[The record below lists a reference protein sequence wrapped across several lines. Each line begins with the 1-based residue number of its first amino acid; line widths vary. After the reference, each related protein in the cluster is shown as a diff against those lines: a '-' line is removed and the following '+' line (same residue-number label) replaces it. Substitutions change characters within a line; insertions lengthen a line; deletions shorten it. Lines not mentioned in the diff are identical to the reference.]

1 MIARVKSVK
10 KLFPVLIIT
19 MTVSEAA
26 GGLASAADA
35 PAELAFTADKR
46 YLNLPV
52 KNGAPMRRMSL
63 VVEEKKVREF
73 EIELAD
79 AKPDFWVFLDLEPF
93 RGRKAVLKV
102 DGLAKGSEALKLVEQ
117 SDSIKGADDLYRE
130 KLRPQF
136 HFTSRRGW
144 LNDPNGLMYYKG
156 EYHLFYQHNP
166 YGVKWGN
173 MHWGHAVS
181 KDLVHWKEQPIA
193 LYPQRFG
200 DWCFSGSAAIMTAK
214 MIGQPGAR
222 DLPIIAYTSTG
233 RGECIAIQD
242 DDGEIILE
250 DDNKEPVIKHRGRD
264 PRIFWHQPTNR
275 WVIAVYDE
283 QGKSQGIAF
292 YTSQDL
298 VNWER
303 RSRIEGW
310 FECPEIFEL
319 PVDGDKNNTRW
330 VVYAANNEYSLGSFD
345 GKEFKAEPGTGKYKG
360 NFGNCLYAAQTFS
373 NIPADDGRRIQI
385 AWARIDFPGM
395 PFNQMM
401 TFPVELT
408 LRKTDEG
415 IRLFANPAR
424 EIEKLHA
431 KKHAWEN
438 LTIDPRTRLVE
449 DTKGD
454 LWHIRAVLEPRD
466 AARAGFEIRGTNLT
480 YDAKKQQLICKNAS
494 AAVRPID
501 GEICLEI
508 LVDRTSVEVFANGGR
523 VYMPVGVIH
532 PEEKHQLVS
541 FSEGG
546 SAKVKRLE
554 VHELKSAWE

>member
-1 MIARVKSVK
+1 VK
-10 KLFPVLIIT
+10 KLLPVFIT
-19 MTVSEAA
+19 ALAVREAA
-26 GGLASAADA
+26 SGVAFGADA
-35 PAELAFTADKR
+35 PAERAFTAEKR

-52 KNGAPMRRMSL
+52 KNGALVRRMSL
-63 VVEEKKVREF
+63 FVAEKKVREF

-93 RGRKAVLKV
+93 RGQKAVLKV
-102 DGLAKGSEALKLVEQ
+102 DRLAEGLEGLKLVEQ
-117 SDSIKGADDLYRE
+117 SDSIKGAEDLYRE

-144 LNDPNGLMYYKG
+144 LNDPNGLLYYKG

-181 KDLVHWKEQPIA
+181 KDLVHWKELPIA
-193 LYPQRFG
+193 LYPRRFG
-200 DWCFSGSAAIMTAK
+200 DWCFSGSAAMITAN
-214 MIGQPGAR
+214 MIRQPGAE
-222 DLPIIAYTSTG
+222 DVPIIAYTSTG
-233 RGECIAIQD
+233 RGECIAVMEA
-242 DDGEIILE
+242 GGKTFFE
-250 DDNKEPVIKHRGRD
+250 DDSKNPVIKHQGRD
-264 PRIFWHQPTNR
+264 PRIFWHQPTKR

-283 QGKSQGIAF
+283 QGKSQGISF
-292 YTSQDL
+292 YTSMDA

-310 FECPEIFEL
+310 YECPEIFEL
-319 PVDGDKNNTRW
+319 RVDGDKNNTRW
-330 VVYAANNEYSLGSFD
+330 VVYAANNEYSIGAFD
-345 GKEFKAEPGTGKYKG
+345 GKEFKAEPGTAKYKG

-373 NIPADDGRRIQI
+373 NVPDEDGRRIQT
-385 AWARIDFPGM
+385 AWARIDFPDM

-401 TFPVELT
+401 TFPVELA
-408 LRKTDEG
+408 LRKTDDG

-431 KKHAWEN
+431 KKHAWED
-438 LTIDPRTRLVE
+438 LTLDPRARLLA
-449 DTKGD
+449 DAKGD
-454 LWHIRAVLEPRD
+454 LWHIRAVFEPRD
-466 AARAGFEIRGTNLT
+466 AARSGFDIRGTTLI
-480 YDAKKQQLICKNAS
+480 YDDKKQQLTCKDAS
-494 AAVRPID
+494 APVKPID
-501 GEICLEI
+501 GEVSLEI

-532 PEEKHQLVS
+532 PEDKHQLA
-541 FSEGG
+541 FLSEGG

-554 VHELKSAWE
+554 VYELKSGWE